1 MMTLPDKLVEK
12 LACPKCHGD
21 LKYLKEAERLECHAC
36 GLAFRIVDDIP
47 ILEVNQAEKLQ

>member
-1 MMTLPDKLVEK
+1 MTLPDKLVEK

-36 GLAFRIVDDIP
+36 GLSFRIVDDIP